1 MLKSL
6 NKLPLLRTEYL
17 WSAVNGSKN
26 SPKILHITQRDFFNR
41 NYLKRDQEIWLR
53 GCCSAWNSASARL
66 PCHLWKG
73 ALKRD
78 FLDIYLTMY
87 FGVPELKN
95 TSAMIV
101 IFFFENVPN
110 WMEIYKMSKKNW
122 ENIFSFWEECIWK
135 CCNKLPLLRREYL
148 LPAVNGLTKSPKIF
162 HITQRDSVN
171 PSCLHRDQ

>member
-1 MLKSL
+1 MVKGLLFCLEQCFGPFTMSL
-6 NKLPLLRTEYL
+6 VEGCSQTGLFRHLSNDVFR
-17 WSAVNGSKN
+17 
-26 SPKILHITQRDFFNR
+26 SPWIKKHISYD
-41 NYLKRDQEIWLR
+41 
-53 GCCSAWNSASARL
+53 
-66 PCHLWKG
+66 CHL
-73 ALKRD
+73 
-78 FLDIYLTMY
+78 
-87 FGVPELKN
+87 
-95 TSAMIV
+95 
-101 IFFFENVPN
+101 FFENVPN